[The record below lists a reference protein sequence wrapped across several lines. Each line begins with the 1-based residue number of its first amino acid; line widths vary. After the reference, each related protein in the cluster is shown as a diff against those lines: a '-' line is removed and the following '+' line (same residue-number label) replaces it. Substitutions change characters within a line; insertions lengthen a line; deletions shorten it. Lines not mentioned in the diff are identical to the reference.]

1 MSHRPLPGLPA
12 APRRPPRRRGRVPV
26 GLSSVGL
33 SLGLLL
39 LPAAGSAQS
48 AAELGESARQ
58 FVQYAGPTVAITGVQ
73 VVDGTG
79 AAPRSGQ
86 TVVIEGA
93 RILGVGADGEVAVPA
108 EAERIDGA
116 GHTLIPGLVGVH
128 NHTFYTTAARH
139 SQMNTT
145 SPRLY
150 LASGV
155 TTIRT
160 TGSYSP
166 YSEINM
172 RRAIEAGEIAGP
184 RMHITGPYISGA
196 GASTYMTQVSSPE
209 DARRVV
215 AYWAEE
221 GATWFKAYTRIS
233 RAELGAA
240 IEEAHRL
247 GLRFTGHLCSVTFRE
262 AVDLGIDALEHG
274 FFTNTEYH
282 AAKEPDECPPDFRS
296 TLRDLDI
303 ASEEVQGT
311 IEHLVENEVALTS
324 TLAVYELSV
333 PGRPPLEDR
342 NLEALSPGAR
352 DEYLARREEIAAAQ
366 DAIFRDLF
374 PKAQAFEYRFFQAGG
389 LLAAGVD
396 PTGNGGA
403 LPGFGDQRNYELL
416 LEAEFTPAEALLVMS
431 LNGARVLGVDDDL
444 GSIETGKVADLVLIA
459 GDPVANPA
467 EIRKVVTVFKD
478 GVGYDSAKLIAS
490 VKGLVGLQ

>member
-1 MSHRPLPGLPA
+1 MVFPRSPRSLPAVWSAISVARRRFAVISFGLPLLAA
-12 APRRPPRRRGRVPV
+12 APVV
-26 GLSSVGL
+26 
-33 SLGLLL
+33 
-39 LPAAGSAQS
+39 ASAQS
-48 AAELGESARQ
+48 ADELDESARR
-58 FVQYAGPTVAITGVQ
+58 FVSAAGPTTAITGAQ
-73 VVDGTG
+73 LVDGTG
-79 AAPRSGQ
+79 AAPRAGQ
-86 TVVIEGA
+86 TVVISGE
-93 RILGVGADGEVAVPA
+93 RILAVGPDGEVEIPA
-108 EAERIDGA
+108 DAERIDGA
-116 GHTLIPGLVGVH
+116 GHTLVPGLVGVH

-172 RRAIEAGEIAGP
+172 RRAIEAGEIVGP

-262 AVDLGIDALEHG
+262 AVDLGIDSLEHG

-282 AAKEPDECPPDFRS
+282 AAKEPDDCPPDFRS
-296 TLRDLDI
+296 TLRDIDVD
-303 ASEEVQGT
+303 SQEVTAT
-311 IEHLVENEVALTS
+311 IDHMVENEVALTS

-352 DEYLARREEIAAAQ
+352 DEYLARREEIADAQ

-374 PKAQAFEYRFFQAGG
+374 PKAQAFEYRFFKAGG

-431 LNGARVLGVDDDL
+431 LNGARVLGVDEDL
-444 GSIETGKVADLVLIA
+444 GSIEEGKLADLVLIA

-467 EIRKVVTVFKD
+467 EIRNVVTVFKD
-478 GVGYDSAKLIAS
+478 GVGYDSAALIAS

>member
-1 MSHRPLPGLPA
+1 MVIPLLRSLPATSSAAAAARRRFAVIALGLALPA
-12 APRRPPRRRGRVPV
+12 AAPV
-26 GLSSVGL
+26 
-33 SLGLLL
+33 
-39 LPAAGSAQS
+39 AALAQS
-48 AAELGESARQ
+48 AAELDENARR
-58 FVQYAGPTVAITGVQ
+58 FVSVPGPTTAITGVQ
-73 VVDGTG
+73 LVDGTG
-79 AAPRSGQ
+79 AAARAGQ
-86 TVVIEGA
+86 TVVLSGE
-93 RILGVGADGEVAVPA
+93 RIVGVGPDGEVEIPA
-108 EAERIDGA
+108 DAERIDGA
-116 GHTLIPGLVGVH
+116 GHTLVPGLVGVH

-172 RRAIEAGEIAGP
+172 RRAIEAGEIVGP

-262 AVDLGIDALEHG
+262 AVDLGIDSLEHG

-282 AAKEPDECPPDFRS
+282 AAKQPDDCPPDFRS
-296 TLRDLDI
+296 TLRDIDI
-303 ASEEVQGT
+303 ASEEVTAT
-311 IEHLVENEVALTS
+311 IDHMVENEVALTS

-352 DEYLARREEIAAAQ
+352 DEYLARREEIADAQ

-374 PKAQAFEYRFFQAGG
+374 PKAQAFEYRFFKAGG

-431 LNGARVLGVDDDL
+431 LNGARVLGVDEDL
-444 GSIETGKVADLVLIA
+444 GSIEEGKLADLVLIA

-467 EIRKVVTVFKD
+467 EIRNVVTVFKD
-478 GVGYDSAKLIAS
+478 GVGYDSAALIAS

>member
-1 MSHRPLPGLPA
+1 MSLRSLPGLPA
-12 APRRPPRRRGRVPV
+12 APRRPSRRRGRVAA
-26 GLSSVGL
+26 GL
-33 SLGLLL
+33 SLGLSLGLL

-93 RILGVGADGEVAVPA
+93 RILAVGADGEVAVPA
-108 EAERIDGA
+108 EAERINGA

-467 EIRKVVTVFKD
+467 EIRQVVTVFKD

>member
-1 MSHRPLPGLPA
+1 MVFPLSSRSFPA
-12 APRRPPRRRGRVPV
+12 ASSAVSAARRRFAAVAF
-26 GLSSVGL
+26 
-33 SLGLLL
+33 GLLPL
-39 LPAAGSAQS
+39 VAAAAPVAASAQS
-48 AAELGESARQ
+48 AAELDESARQ
-58 FVQYAGPTVAITGVQ
+58 FVSVAGPTTAITGVQ

-79 AAPRSGQ
+79 AAPLTGH
-86 TVVIEGA
+86 TVVISGE
-93 RILGVGADGEVAVPA
+93 RILAVGPDGEVEVPA
-108 EAERIDGA
+108 DAERIAGA

-172 RRAIEAGEIAGP
+172 RRAIEAGEIVGP

-262 AVDLGIDALEHG
+262 AVDLGIDSLEHG

-282 AAKEPDECPPDFRS
+282 AAKQPDDCPPDFRS
-296 TLRDLDI
+296 TLRDIDI
-303 ASEEVQGT
+303 DSPEVAAT
-311 IEHLVENEVALTS
+311 IDHMVGNEVALTS

-352 DEYLARREEIAAAQ
+352 DEYLARREEIADAQ

-374 PKAQAFEYRFFQAGG
+374 PKAQAFEYRFFKAGG

-431 LNGARVLGVDDDL
+431 LNGARVLGVDGDL
-444 GSIETGKVADLVLIA
+444 GSIEEGKLADLVLIA

-467 EIRKVVTVFKD
+467 EIRNVVTVFKD
-478 GVGYDSAKLIAS
+478 GVGYDSAALIAS

>member
-1 MSHRPLPGLPA
+1 MLPIPRLASVFVALGFAALAPAQTASELSASVQPFVSHPE
-12 APRRPPRRRGRVPV
+12 PV
-26 GLSSVGL
+26 L
-33 SLGLLL
+33 
-39 LPAAGSAQS
+39 
-48 AAELGESARQ
+48 
-58 FVQYAGPTVAITGVQ
+58 AITGVQ

-79 AAPRSGQ
+79 AAARAGQ
-86 TVVIEGA
+86 TVVIA
-93 RILGVGADGEVAVPA
+93 DRRIQAVGRDGEVDIPA
-108 EAERIDGA
+108 GARRVDGS

-150 LASGV
+150 LAAGV

-196 GASTYMTQVSSPE
+196 GAATYMTQVSSPE

-215 AYWAEE
+215 RYWAEE

-247 GLRFTGHLCSVTFRE
+247 GLRFTGHLCSVNFRE
-262 AVDLGIDALEHG
+262 AVDLGIDGLEHG

-282 AAKEPDECPPDFRS
+282 PNKEPDGCPPDFRNS
-296 TLRDLDI
+296 LREIDI
-303 ASEEVQGT
+303 ESEPVQDT
-311 IEHLVENEVALTS
+311 IAHMIENGVALTS
-324 TLAVYELSV
+324 TLAVYEISV

-342 NLEALSPGAR
+342 NLDALAPGAR
-352 DEYLARREEIAAAQ
+352 QEYLIRREEIANAS
-366 DAIFRDLF
+366 DAVFADLF
-374 PKAQAFEYRFFQAGG
+374 PKAQAFEYQFFKSGG

-416 LEAEFTPAEALLVMS
+416 LEAEFTPAEALQVMT
-431 LNGARVLGVDDDL
+431 LNGARVLGVEEEL
-444 GSIETGKVADLVLIA
+444 GSIEPGKIADLVLIA
-459 GDPVANPA
+459 GDPVADPFQ
-467 EIRKVVTVFKD
+467 IRNVVVVFKD
-478 GVGYDSAKLIAS
+478 GVGYDSAKLIES
-490 VKGLVGLQ
+490 VRGLVGIE

>member
-1 MSHRPLPGLPA
+1 MIENTRA
-12 APRRPPRRRGRVPV
+12 RGRDFRFVRSPW
-26 GLSSVGL
+26 
-33 SLGLLL
+33 LGLMAAVALL
-39 LPAAGSAQS
+39 GASGAAAQS
-48 AAELGESARQ
+48 AGELAPEARA
-58 FVQYAGPTVAITGVQ
+58 FVMYDDPVIAITGVQ

-79 AAPRSGQ
+79 AAPRAGQ
-86 TVVIEGA
+86 TVLIEGR
-93 RILGVGADGEVAVPA
+93 RIAAVGADGAVEIPA
-108 EAERIDGA
+108 EARRVDGT
-116 GHTLIPGLVGVH
+116 GHTVIPGLVGVH

-150 LASGV
+150 LAAGV

-172 RRAIEAGEIAGP
+172 RRAIEAGEIVGP

-262 AVDLGIDALEHG
+262 AVDLGIDSLEHG

-282 AAKEPDECPPDFRS
+282 DEKQPDDCPPDFRG
-296 TLRDLDI
+296 TLREIDVD
-303 ASEEVQGT
+303 SEEVEAT
-311 IEHLVENEVALTS
+311 ISHMVDSEVALTS

-342 NLEALSPGAR
+342 NLEALAPGAR
-352 DEYLARREEIAAAQ
+352 DEYLARREEIARAQ
-366 DAIFRDLF
+366 DAVFLDLF
-374 PKAQAFEYRFFQAGG
+374 PKAQRFEYKFFQAGG

-416 LEAEFTPAEALLVMS
+416 LEAEFTPAQALQVMS

-444 GSIETGKVADLVLIA
+444 GSVEAGKLADLILID
-459 GDPVANPA
+459 GDPVADPFQ
-467 EIRKVVTVFKD
+467 IRNVVAVFKD
-478 GVGYDSAKLIAS
+478 GVGYDSAKLIRS
-490 VKGLVGLQ
+490 VRGLVGLE

>member
-1 MSHRPLPGLPA
+1 MVFPRSPRSLPAVSSATSAARRRFAVIAFGLPLLAA
-12 APRRPPRRRGRVPV
+12 APV
-26 GLSSVGL
+26 
-33 SLGLLL
+33 
-39 LPAAGSAQS
+39 AASAQS
-48 AAELGESARQ
+48 ADELDESARR
-58 FVQYAGPTVAITGVQ
+58 FVSAAGPTTAITGAQ
-73 VVDGTG
+73 LVDGTG
-79 AAPRSGQ
+79 AAPRAGQ
-86 TVVIEGA
+86 TVVISGE
-93 RILGVGADGEVAVPA
+93 RILAVGPDGEVEIPA
-108 EAERIDGA
+108 DAERIDGA
-116 GHTLIPGLVGVH
+116 GHTLVPGLVGVH

-172 RRAIEAGEIAGP
+172 RRAIEAGEIVGP

-262 AVDLGIDALEHG
+262 AVDLGIDSLEHG

-282 AAKEPDECPPDFRS
+282 AAKEPDDCPPDFRS
-296 TLRDLDI
+296 TLRDIDVD
-303 ASEEVQGT
+303 SQEVTAT
-311 IEHLVENEVALTS
+311 IDHMVENEVALTS

-352 DEYLARREEIAAAQ
+352 DEYLARREEIADAQ

-374 PKAQAFEYRFFQAGG
+374 PKAQAFEYRFFKAGG

-431 LNGARVLGVDDDL
+431 LNGARVLGVDEDL
-444 GSIETGKVADLVLIA
+444 GSIEEGKLADLVLIA

-467 EIRKVVTVFKD
+467 EIRNVVTVFKD
-478 GVGYDSAKLIAS
+478 GVGYDSAALIAS

>member
-1 MSHRPLPGLPA
+1 MVFPLSLRSLPATSSVVSAARRRFAAAAFGLPLLAA
-12 APRRPPRRRGRVPV
+12 APV
-26 GLSSVGL
+26 
-33 SLGLLL
+33 
-39 LPAAGSAQS
+39 AAPAQS
-48 AAELGESARQ
+48 AAELDENARRFVSA
-58 FVQYAGPTVAITGVQ
+58 AGPTTAITGVQ

-79 AAPRSGQ
+79 AAPRAGQ
-86 TVVIEGA
+86 TVVISGE
-93 RILGVGADGEVAVPA
+93 RILAVGPDGEVEVPA
-108 EAERIDGA
+108 DAERIDGA
-116 GHTLIPGLVGVH
+116 GHTLVPGLVGVH

-172 RRAIEAGEIAGP
+172 RRAIEAGEIVGP

-262 AVDLGIDALEHG
+262 AVDLGIDSLEHG

-282 AAKEPDECPPDFRS
+282 AAKEPDDCPPDFRS
-296 TLRDLDI
+296 TLRDIDI
-303 ASEEVQGT
+303 DSEEVAAT
-311 IEHLVENEVALTS
+311 IDHMVGNEVALTS

-352 DEYLARREEIAAAQ
+352 DEYLARREEIADAQ

-374 PKAQAFEYRFFQAGG
+374 PKAQAFEYRFFKAGG

-431 LNGARVLGVDDDL
+431 LNGARVLGVDEDL
-444 GSIETGKVADLVLIA
+444 GSIEEGKLADLVLIA

-467 EIRKVVTVFKD
+467 EIRNVVTVFKD
-478 GVGYDSAKLIAS
+478 GVGYDSAALIAS